1 MIVTVRETN
10 KVKEK
15 EKDRHKDV
23 IEKREETSDR
33 SREKR
38 TKERKEDREDRPHS
52 GKVIRACSHVID
64 TILNFD
70 DTRLIVRMNGRSV
83 TEKVTTDLTLKL
95 PIPTEV

>member
-1 MIVTVRETN
+1 MLLPVECILKFDFTLRETN

-23 IEKREETSDR
+23 TEKREETSDR

-52 GKVIRACSHVID
+52 GKVIRLLLHVFER
-64 TILNFD
+64 N
-70 DTRLIVRMNGRSV
+70 
-83 TEKVTTDLTLKL
+83 LTLMV
-95 PIPTEV
+95 PG